1 MNHTLTIDA
10 QQRPEILERVLRVTR
25 HRGFNVQSL
34 NMEQQAEGRQV
45 RITVTVDSERPI
57 DQLRHQLSKLID
69 VAQVEEVLQKDV
81 LQQHAFQI
89 RA

>member
-34 NMEQQAEGRQV
+34 NMEQQAEGKQV
-45 RITVTVDSERPI
+45 RITVTVNSERPI
-57 DQLRHQLSKLID
+57 DQLRNQLNKLID
-69 VAQVEEVLQKDV
+69 VARVEEVLQ
-81 LQQHAFQI
+81 QQAIQI